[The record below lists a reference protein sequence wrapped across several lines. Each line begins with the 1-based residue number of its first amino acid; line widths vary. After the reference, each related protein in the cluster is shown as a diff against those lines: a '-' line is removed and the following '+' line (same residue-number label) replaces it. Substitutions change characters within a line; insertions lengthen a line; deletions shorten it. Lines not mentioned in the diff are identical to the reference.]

1 MSCEHVQSN
10 WGMFQSQRIEKYN
23 SYNQVCNRN
32 LKINPI
38 NSRSIEAKNDRA
50 SEATTHPH
58 QQVETTYV

>member
-1 MSCEHVQSN
+1 
-10 WGMFQSQRIEKYN
+10 MFQSQRIEKYN